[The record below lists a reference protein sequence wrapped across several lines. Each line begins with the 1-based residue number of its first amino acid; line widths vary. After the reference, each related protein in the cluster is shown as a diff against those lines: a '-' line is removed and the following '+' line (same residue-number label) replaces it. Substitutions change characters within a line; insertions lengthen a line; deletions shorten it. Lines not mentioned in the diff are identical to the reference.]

1 MTALKK
7 AREIE
12 LAETY
17 AEAAR
22 KQLALDREKLAK
34 LQAQRAPT
42 AAATH

>member
-1 MTALKK
+1 MTALKQ

-12 LAETY
+12 LATKY

-34 LQAQRAPT
+34 LQIQPTPAP
-42 AAATH
+42 AAR

>member
-7 AREIE
+7 AQEIE
-12 LAETY
+12 RGERY

-34 LQAQRAPT
+34 LQAQLPPVP
-42 AAATH
+42 ATR